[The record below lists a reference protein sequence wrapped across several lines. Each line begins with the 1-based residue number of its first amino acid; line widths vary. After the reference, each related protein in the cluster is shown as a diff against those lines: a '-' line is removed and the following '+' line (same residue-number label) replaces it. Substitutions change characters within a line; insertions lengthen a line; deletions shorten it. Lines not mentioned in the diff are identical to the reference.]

1 MTGERQE
8 WDQEVSERQAV
19 EKVAFDLGLQKKGE
33 HYFCPGCQPLG
44 KGKPELAIKQGRFC
58 CFACGAEGDVVGL
71 VKLARHSDLQ
81 GAIAWLEKE
90 IVEKS

>member
-8 WDQEVSERQAV
+8 WDQEVSGRQAV
-19 EKVAFDLGLQKKGE
+19 EKVATDLGLQREGG
-33 HYFCPGCQPLG
+33 HYYCPGCQPRG
-44 KGKPELAIKQGRFC
+44 EGNPELAIKQGRFR

-71 VKLARHSDLQ
+71 VKLARHCDLQ

-90 IVEKS
+90 TMEKN